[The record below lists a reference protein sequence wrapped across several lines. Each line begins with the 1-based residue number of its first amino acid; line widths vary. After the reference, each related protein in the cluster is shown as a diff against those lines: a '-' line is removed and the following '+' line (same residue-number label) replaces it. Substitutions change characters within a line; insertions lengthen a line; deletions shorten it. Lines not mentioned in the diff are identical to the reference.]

1 MEMAVKILPI
11 CHYPARADN
20 LAFYFLISS
29 SAVSAA
35 IFP

>member
-1 MEMAVKILPI
+1 MEMTVKVVLI
-11 CHYPARADN
+11 CHYPARPDN
-20 LAFYFLISS
+20 LAFYFFISS